1 LSINIHIAS
10 KVQIET
16 VPGICY
22 ISHPEN
28 MKNMKF
34 KGEEKI
40 THFHSLRAFI
50 SPHTMS
56 MEPAEEE

>member
-1 LSINIHIAS
+1 MNIHLAL
-10 KVQIET
+10 KVQIEA
-16 VPGICY
+16 VPGIFY
-22 ISHPEN
+22 IRQPEN

-40 THFHSLRAFI
+40 MHFHSLRAFI
-50 SPHTMS
+50 SPRTMS